1 MSEKNYSE
9 SLSAEQLRREL
20 ERVKKRRFPFG
31 KDKKSSYLKNGE
43 LPRINVTD
51 RGIFLTDEKSS
62 VKSEDTAPLQQTL
75 SSPAERTVLDNE
87 KTAEVNKEETVLELS
102 SETNDIPDTA
112 AKEAKVKDNEA
123 FYDDSKISSIKDDKI
138 SSESLDK
145 RTEDE
150 ALTKKTE
157 ETKKETQKD
166 TEQKALSD
174 TVSKE
179 KLAPW
184 EQEKLE
190 KAEKEKAFDVLVS
203 YSKKSMPV
211 ENVSANQIQEE
222 IKRVRHKR
230 EYSRVL
236 RETVMILLGVAAAA
250 VLVSMLFLP
259 VMRVT
264 GTSMEPTLHG
274 DDIVVCSRYS
284 KIDKGDIIAFYFN
297 NKVLLKRVIGV
308 PGDIINI
315 SDSGKVMINGSE
327 IDEPY
332 TKDLS
337 LGDCDLD
344 FPVQVP
350 ENRIFVMGDNRETS
364 IDSRSSAI
372 GYIAD
377 EYVIG
382 KVIFRAWPLG
392 KLETF

>member
-51 RGIFLTDEKSS
+51 RGIFLTDEKLSD
-62 VKSEDTAPLQQTL
+62 KIEDHSPPQQTTD
-75 SSPAERTVLDNE
+75 SPTETKAPDKEISANNNKMEAVPADNDDARH
-87 KTAEVNKEETVLELS
+87 TPDTDIKEEKAE
-102 SETNDIPDTA
+102 D
-112 AKEAKVKDNEA
+112 KKA

-150 ALTKKTE
+150 AVTEKTE

-264 GTSMEPTLHG
+264 GTSMEPTLQG